1 MVLFSWKVTSNY
13 CFFKYENIYSLYFFY
28 SPNSAKITELV
39 ILRKMQYFR
48 HEILAFF
55 AILPILSYLHFWDF
69 CVICVSGNEKYTKKD
84 ASQTFN
90 GSTKG
95 HEKNYFWTF
104 LERAKSLIRGSGRI
118 NIYLGHWYI
127 FWRRI
132 FGFMKRSCSFQLFV
146 IFLPNFFYAHT
157 GS

>member
-55 AILPILSYLHFWDF
+55 AILPILSYLHFWEIF
-69 CVICVSGNEKYTKKD
+69 WIRYFRPRKKCVNSLSSSKNTRKMTVIKTLMARLAYTRSCKT
-84 ASQTFN
+84 AVLVALNFVNLPFFPQQTFKMY
-90 GSTKG
+90 SRVPYWS
-95 HEKNYFWTF
+95 H
-104 LERAKSLIRGSGRI
+104 
-118 NIYLGHWYI
+118 
-127 FWRRI
+127 
-132 FGFMKRSCSFQLFV
+132 
-146 IFLPNFFYAHT
+146 
-157 GS
+157 